1 MISEHASPLAPL
13 GSVDAGGQNVHV
25 ASLAERLGAQG
36 HSVTVY
42 TRRDDPGLPPAVS
55 LSPGVEVVHID
66 AGPPAHVPK
75 DELLAHMAAFGDE
88 LLSRWSG
95 AGEAPDVVHAHF
107 WMSGLAGLR
116 AARPLGIPL
125 VQTFHAL
132 GSVKRRHQGARDT
145 SPAGRVA
152 LEQRLCAEADLIIA
166 TCSDEVGE
174 LIALGADPDRIEV
187 VPCGVDI
194 GRFRPDPNRR
204 ARATRD
210 GRLRA
215 LSVGRLVERKGID
228 TVVRA
233 LVEASDVELVVA
245 GGPPAAELGSDPE
258 AVRLRGLAQD
268 LGVADRVELVGSL
281 TRDEVRA
288 AMQAADVVVC
298 DPWYEPF
305 GIVPIEAAACGRP
318 VIGSA
323 VGGLLDSVVHER
335 TGLLVPPRDPAALAA
350 ALSRISADPALGEAL
365 GSAGRVRAERLYGWS
380 VVARRTVHSYRIA
393 VAAAPGGTGLARIG
407 RVLSSSE
414 AAREHEAPITMAP
427 SAAGP
432 TRTADQS

>member
-25 ASLAERLGAQG
+25 AALAERLGAQG
-36 HSVTVY
+36 HSVAVY
-42 TRRDDPGLPPAVS
+42 TRRDDPGLPPAVR
-55 LSPGVEVVHID
+55 LAPGVDVFHVD
-66 AGPPAHVPK
+66 AGPAERVPK
-75 DELLAHMAAFGDE
+75 DDLLAHMAEFGRD
-88 LLSRWSG
+88 LLTRWSRPG
-95 AGEAPDVVHAHF
+95 NAPDLVHAHF
-107 WMSGLAGLR
+107 WMSGLAGLH

-145 SPAGRVA
+145 SPPGRVE
-152 LEQRLCAEADLIIA
+152 LERRLCAEADMIIA
-166 TCSDEVGE
+166 TCSDEVAE
-174 LIALGADPDRIEV
+174 LIALGADPDDIEV

-194 GRFRPDPNRR
+194 ERFRPDPRR
-204 ARATRD
+204 GDRAAHRT

-233 LVEASDVELVVA
+233 LVDAPDVELVVA
-245 GGPPAAELGSDPE
+245 GGPPAAELGGDAE
-258 AVRLRGLAQD
+258 AVRLRGLAAD
-268 LGVADRVELVGSL
+268 LGVHDRVELVGSL

-318 VIGSA
+318 VVGSA

-335 TGLLVPPRDPAALAA
+335 TGLLVPPRDPQALAQ
-350 ALSRISADPALGEAL
+350 ALLRLAADPALGEAL
-365 GSAGRVRAERLYGWS
+365 GAAGRVRAERLYGWS
-380 VVARRTVHSYRIA
+380 AVAERTAHSYRIA
-393 VAAAPGGTGLARIG
+393 LAAALDDLPQ
-407 RVLSSSE
+407 V
-414 AAREHEAPITMAP
+414 AP
-427 SAAGP
+427 SSPPTAPGHDRPARLAPSTAGATGP
-432 TRTADQS
+432 SRTSEP